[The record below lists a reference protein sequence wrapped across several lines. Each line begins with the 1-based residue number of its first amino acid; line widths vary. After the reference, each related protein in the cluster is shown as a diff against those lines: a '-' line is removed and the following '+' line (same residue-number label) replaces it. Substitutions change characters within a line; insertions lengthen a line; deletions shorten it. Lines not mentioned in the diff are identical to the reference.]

1 MNFTLNNPIFAMLP
15 ADPSGAGPSPF
26 SMLLP
31 IVGMLAIF
39 YFLLIRPQQKRAK
52 ETQKMIEALRK
63 GDRVVTA
70 SGIVGTIAGLR
81 DDVIVLQIA
90 DNVKI
95 EMLKSA
101 VTGVTERGGE

>member
-1 MNFTLNNPIFAMLP
+1 M
-15 ADPSGAGPSPF
+15 
-26 SMLLP
+26 
-31 IVGMLAIF
+31 
-39 YFLLIRPQQKRAK
+39 
-52 ETQKMIEALRK
+52 QKMIQALRK

-95 EMLKSA
+95 EMLKSS
-101 VTGVTERGGE
+101 VTGVTERGSE